1 MGRLV
6 RMVTAV
12 ATPVG
17 ALYGFAPVQTEAA
30 IALAVRPLFRRARA
44 SRPLR

>member
-6 RMVTAV
+6 EVMTAV

-17 ALYGFAPVQTEAA
+17 ALYGFAPVQTEVAILLAA
-30 IALAVRPLFRRARA
+30 GPLLRTRRR
-44 SRPLR
+44 R